1 MRISTRG
8 RYALR
13 MMLDLAMHD
22 SGEYIA
28 LKDISARQAVSV
40 KYLEQIVSVLSK
52 AGMLK
57 SVRGPQGGY
66 KLAQPPESYTVGDI
80 LRVTEGSLAPV
91 TCLDCTQNDCPRAA
105 DCTTLHFWQELYDA
119 VCGVVDKTTL
129 SDLAKRGLQNGS
141 ADLSF

>member
-13 MMLDLAMHD
+13 MMLDLALHN
-22 SGEYIA
+22 SGEYIT
-28 LKDISARQAVSV
+28 LKDISARQEVSV

-57 SVRGPQGGY
+57 SVRGPSGGY
-66 KLAQPPESYTVGDI
+66 KLTKSPEQYTVGDI

-91 TCLDCTQNDCPRAA
+91 ACLDSPQNNCPRAETCA
-105 DCTTLHFWQELYDA
+105 TLGFWQELYDA
-119 VCGVVDKTTL
+119 VRGVVDKTTL
-129 SDLAKRGLQNGS
+129 ADLADRVLQSNGM
-141 ADLSF
+141 DYII

>member
-13 MMLDLAMHD
+13 MMLDLALHN
-22 SGEYIA
+22 SGEYIT
-28 LKDISARQAVSV
+28 LKDISARQEVSV

-57 SVRGPQGGY
+57 SVRGPSGGY
-66 KLAQPPESYTVGDI
+66 KLTKSPEQYTVGDI

-91 TCLDCTQNDCPRAA
+91 ACLDSPQNDCPRAEICA
-105 DCTTLHFWQELYDA
+105 TLGFWQELYDA
-119 VCGVVDKTTL
+119 VRGVVDKTTL
-129 SDLAKRGLQNGS
+129 ADLADRVLQSNGM
-141 ADLSF
+141 DYII